1 MKVLKSLL
9 KWLLA
14 IIFYHPLMILVTITM
29 LFMPYILYID
39 IKNILINEI
48 PVENGSMMLVSF
60 FGFFI
65 YLATRSRFLGI
76 PYRKITI
83 LLPLLHMLIYTSFAL
98 SVGITILN
106 KWADEGLYSKGWAIT
121 FMLLAIVAIR
131 LCMSLL
137 YWKYPIVRR
146 TNQDMK

>member
-14 IIFYHPLMILVTITM
+14 IIFYHPFMLLVIITM
-29 LFMPYILYID
+29 PFILFLIYGD
-39 IKNILINEI
+39 IKSILISET
-48 PVENGSMMLVSF
+48 PVNSGSMSIIGIY
-60 FGFFI
+60 GFFI
-65 YLATRSRFLGI
+65 YLATRIPFLGI

-83 LLPLLHMLIYTSFAL
+83 LLPFLHLLLYNLTAL
-98 SVGITILN
+98 SVGIVILN

-121 FMLLAIVAIR
+121 LMLLAIVAIR

-137 YWKYPIVRR
+137 YWKYPVVQRANR
-146 TNQDMK
+146 YKE